1 MPRYSRRPILTTSI
15 SVRDFR
21 KFTFTTSKKDRDFV
35 VYHKGLSFVVN
46 ATRRDRSAIILGR
59 IGESGEILSFLLSV
73 CSSWSSRSVRY
84 MQVLDPT

>member
-46 ATRRDRSAIILGR
+46 ATREQPIRTHMSACTSDSKR
-59 IGESGEILSFLLSV
+59 CF
-73 CSSWSSRSVRY
+73 VREH
-84 MQVLDPT
+84 